1 MSSLPHAHTPPPLAH
16 EQASAVAQGLAAMAH
31 RSADREAS
39 LVAMEAL
46 RGMLDSPPN
55 RPMLVASIPAGE
67 RVQMRVRVGS
77 VSVDGCECEIDCAWS
92 ESLRECV

>member
-1 MSSLPHAHTPPPLAH
+1 
-16 EQASAVAQGLAAMAH
+16 VAQGLAAMAH

-55 RPMLVASIPAGE
+55 RPMLVASIPAG
-67 RVQMRVRVGS
+67 VRV
-77 VSVDGCECEIDCAWS
+77 
-92 ESLRECV
+92 